1 MSNIVEWFKSLDQ
14 DPKLKKTEGE
24 ITRER
29 FLNIAKHLGLE
40 NPENYANNAL
50 RNLNM
55 YDAMIRKKDKN
66 YKINLL
72 KTHPSFDSDSLKYK
86 DVAKILGTEL
96 RYTKKLIAD
105 LQIPVILKPKLD
117 NENDVIGYVQLKTWR
132 KSL

>member
-1 MSNIVEWFKSLDQ
+1 MS
-14 DPKLKKTEGE
+14 EGE
-24 ITRER
+24 KTRER

-55 YDAMIRKKDKN
+55 YDSMIRKKDKN

-72 KTHPSFDSDSLKYK
+72 KTHPSFDSDNLKYK

-96 RYTKKLIAD
+96 RYTKKLIVD

-117 NENDVIGYVQLKTWR
+117 NEKDVIGYVQLKTWR